1 MNWLHRVTHPVAD
14 ASGQGAVCLRAH
26 WGSYATTSISPD
38 VLEQLSPP
46 HSYPCKRSKFN
57 MFKDIIA
64 ALRCPHC
71 SKAAEQPEERLNT
84 SNSP

>member
-1 MNWLHRVTHPVAD
+1 M
-14 ASGQGAVCLRAH
+14 
-26 WGSYATTSISPD
+26 TSISLD

-46 HSYPCKRSKFN
+46 YSYLCKCSKFN

-71 SKAAEQPEERLNT
+71 SKAAEHLEECLIT

>member
-1 MNWLHRVTHPVAD
+1 MYL
-14 ASGQGAVCLRAH
+14 CAH
-26 WGSYATTSISPD
+26 WSSYGMTSISLD

-46 HSYPCKRSKFN
+46 HCYLCKSSKFN

-64 ALRCPHC
+64 ALRCPQC
-71 SKAAEQPEERLNT
+71 SKAAEHLQECLNT